1 MDATS
6 LVAVAAAVFLWGV
19 VSARWER
26 ADLSAPMVFTAV
38 GAALAAGDLIDPSTA
53 VQTLKPLVEVTL
65 VWVLFSDAA
74 RVPVHDLRADATG
87 CLRLL
92 AVGLPLTVLAGWG
105 LAGWMLPGVGGWLAV
120 LVGTALAPTDAALG
134 LPVVTNPAVP
144 ARVRRLLSVESGLN
158 DGIATPLVL
167 VALAGA
173 ASAEGLTVSPGVAG
187 ALLEL
192 AIGAGVGVAVGGGGR
207 GGLRRGRQP
216 GGGGGGVRRG
226 GGVRAG

>member
-38 GAALAAGDLIDPSTA
+38 GAALAAGDLVDPSAA

-74 RVPVHDLRADATG
+74 RVPVHDLRGDATG

-105 LAGWMLPGVGGWLAV
+105 LAGWGFPRGSGWRAGVGGA
-120 LVGTALAPTDAALG
+120 GRP
-134 LPVVTNPAVP
+134 PPPPA
-144 ARVRRLLSVESGLN
+144 
-158 DGIATPLVL
+158 
-167 VALAGA
+167 
-173 ASAEGLTVSPGVAG
+173 
-187 ALLEL
+187 
-192 AIGAGVGVAVGGGGR
+192 
-207 GGLRRGRQP
+207 
-216 GGGGGGVRRG
+216 
-226 GGVRAG
+226 